1 MLWPSTT
8 GDTRTVAFERDFG
21 IWTLDVGSGQARQVP
36 IVRRGAPTSPSLER
50 VRQTN
55 RFSDLALSPDGRKIA
70 FVARGDVFAVSAR
83 DGGDATRATATAAIE
98 SQPVWAPDS
107 RRLAYVST
115 SRAGQHIHIH
125 DFTTNTSSALTSGAV
140 TDLSPVFSPDGTRI
154 AFLRNRRELRV
165 FDVASK
171 TDRVVATGVLAD
183 TIDAPKPTWSP
194 DGRWLAVFAIGTKAF
209 TNVELVPAEGG
220 TLVPVSFLA
229 NTYANSMAWSADGT
243 YLLFDT
249 RQRTENGQ
257 LARVDLVP
265 RTPKFREDM
274 FRDLFSEPRRPA
286 GPTDEPGTGRANPEP
301 GTRNLGTGGPVFTD
315 IRQRLSFIPTGLDV
329 AEVTISRDG
338 KTAAFVAN
346 SAGQANIYSMRS
358 TTSRPSGL
366 SPGS

>member
-1 MLWPSTT
+1 VSDRGGPENVWQRPAAPGGTDRRLTSFTTGRVLWPSSTR
-8 GDTRTVAFERDFG
+8 DARTVAFERDFG

-115 SRAGQHIHIH
+115 SRAGQHIHLH
-125 DFTTNTSSALTSGAV
+125 DFTTNASSALTSGAV
-140 TDLSPVFSPDGTRI
+140 TDLSPVFSPDGSPHRFPAQSARASVYSTSH
-154 AFLRNRRELRV
+154 RRPTEWWRP
-165 FDVASK
+165 
-171 TDRVVATGVLAD
+171 GVLAD
-183 TIDAPKPTWSP
+183 TIDSPKPVWSP

-249 RQRTENGQ
+249 AS
-257 LARVDLVP
+257 ARKTASSRASISYREHRNSAEDL
-265 RTPKFREDM
+265 
-274 FRDLFSEPRRPA
+274 FRDLFNEPQRDSNVPD
-286 GPTDEPGTGRANPEP
+286 GLEPDRANPEP
-301 GTRNLGTGGPVFTD
+301 GTPEPRNRGPVFTD
-315 IRQRLSFIPTGLDV
+315 IR
-329 AEVTISRDG
+329 
-338 KTAAFVAN
+338 
-346 SAGQANIYSMRS
+346 SA
-358 TTSRPSGL
+358 
-366 SPGS
+366 